1 MYTIIELRAHR
12 LTWNQGNTERS
23 MSMTDE
29 QKKKETFVREL
40 AEVIY
45 DYFPEI
51 WKIRYQVN
59 DGEEFIFVTYTNQ
72 STRGICVTAD
82 SLSAL
87 VYDFGKYLI
96 KH

>member
-1 MYTIIELRAHR
+1 
-12 LTWNQGNTERS
+12 

-51 WKIRYQVN
+51 WELRYYV
-59 DGEEFIFVTYTNQ
+59 
-72 STRGICVTAD
+72 AD
-82 SLSAL
+82 SIVRSS
-87 VYDFGKYLI
+87 YR
-96 KH
+96 